1 MAPAL
6 QKMRGDGQRPR
17 VYTMGRHGY
26 CPSSHEDPAPVK
38 VETPALEYVPEYLP
52 ESNKARLLAL
62 TVESVPEEAPL
73 EVDEYLIRHWCE
85 TLEDGNPLYLDAEYA
100 RSRGFDGLVAPPGS
114 VMTTFALAYRWP
126 WPPRDHQPTRHIHY
140 EIKELLDLP
149 VGIIND
155 IEIETGMPLQ
165 VGDRVSVSQ
174 RLVSIS
180 PWKKTRVGEGH
191 FWTMDRLYRNQLGEL
206 VLRERMSA
214 FGYGRVETPA
224 VAAAGESGGWSPAVE
239 EMIAGERT
247 GYRPLPLRELYFED
261 VTEGDELPPL
271 TMPITF
277 TRCVYLA
284 SATRDFSPQHS
295 NREYARERS
304 KTKDVFVNT
313 PFNLGMISRFL
324 TDWSGPT
331 GVVRRIQMAMRD
343 NVCAGDDMILTGK
356 VVKKSVEDGEGRVD
370 IEVVISTQDGPVS
383 PCQTTIVLP
392 LRY

>member
-1 MAPAL
+1 
-6 QKMRGDGQRPR
+6 
-17 VYTMGRHGY
+17 
-26 CPSSHEDPAPVK
+26 VK
-38 VETPALEYVPEYLP
+38 VEEPTLDYVPEYLP
-52 ESNKARLLAL
+52 AASQERLRAL
-62 TVESVPEEAPL
+62 TVESTPEAAPL

-114 VMTTFALAYRWP
+114 VMTTFALPYRWP
-126 WPPRDHQPTRHIHY
+126 WPPHERDPARHIHY
-140 EIKELLDLP
+140 VVKELLDLP
-149 VGIIND
+149 VGIIQS
-155 IEIETGMPLQ
+155 IEIETGLPLQ
-165 VGDRVSVSQ
+165 VGDQVSVSQ

-180 PWKKTRVGEGH
+180 PWKKTRLGEGH

-214 FGYGRVETPA
+214 FGYGRSATPA
-224 VAAAGESGGWSPAVE
+224 AVDPSAGAAGGWSPPVE
-239 EMIAGERT
+239 EAIAGERT
-247 GYRPLPLRELYFED
+247 GYRPPPLRELYFED
-261 VTEGDELPPL
+261 VNEGDALPTL
-271 TMPITF
+271 TMPITL

-295 NREYARERS
+295 NRDYARERS

-324 TDWSGPT
+324 TDWTGPT

-343 NVCAGDDMILTGK
+343 NVCAGDDMILTGT
-356 VVKKSVEDGEGRVD
+356 VTKKSVQDGEGRVD
-370 IEVVISTQDGPVS
+370 VEVTISTQDGPVS
-383 PCQTTIVLP
+383 PCQTTVVLP